1 MPEGHK
7 THFLAAEHSRQFA
20 GEMLKVTSPQG
31 RFTPDAKKVNGRILE
46 SVTAAGK
53 HLFYGFEGDR
63 IVHVHLGR
71 YGSFVCE
78 PSPPSP
84 PRGQVRMR
92 MVAPEYTL
100 DLRGPTQC
108 RVIDSETRSSIVDK
122 LGPDPL
128 AGGRKADFWSNVST
142 SGKPIGG
149 LLLDQSVIAGIGN
162 ILRAEILFETGI
174 DPNCAG
180 KDLTSEEFASLWKS
194 LTKMMKVSLK
204 HGRIISVTAGE
215 AGKPLAK
222 LNNRERFRVYGKTE
236 CPRCGGPITN
246 EPIASRKLYACPN
259 CQGMNGADRA
269 ETE

>member
-7 THFLAAEHSRQFA
+7 THFLAAEHARQFA
-20 GEMLKVTSPQG
+20 GLSLKVTSPQG
-31 RFTPDAKKVNGRILE
+31 RFSSDARKVNGRILE

-53 HLFYGFEGDR
+53 HLFYEFEGDR

-71 YGSFVCE
+71 YGSFVSE
-78 PSPPSP
+78 PSPPAA

-92 MVAPEYTL
+92 MVAPEATL

-108 RVIDSETRSSIVDK
+108 RVIDSETRSSIVNK

-128 AGGRKADFWSNVST
+128 AGGKKAEFWANVSA

-162 ILRAEILFETGI
+162 ILRAEILFETRI
-174 DPNCAG
+174 DPTRSGNE
-180 KDLTSEEFASLWKS
+180 LTSEEFTRLWKS

-204 HGRIISVTAGE
+204 HGRIISVTASE
-215 AGKPLAK
+215 AGKPLTK
-222 LNNRERFRVYGKTE
+222 LSDKERFRVYGKSE
-236 CPRCGGPITN
+236 CPRCGGRVTN
-246 EPIASRKLYACPN
+246 EPVASRKLYACPN
-259 CQGMNGADRA
+259 CQGMKA
-269 ETE
+269 